1 MQIDVSTPVD
11 DETLAA
17 ITAAVA
23 LALQA
28 SAAGQVFSTDLHR
41 SPWTAAG
48 ILAAHGIANAAMPAT
63 WGSADRAE
71 RFSRRSAGILGSFD
85 R

>member
-1 MQIDVSTPVD
+1 MQIQVSTPID

-23 LALQA
+23 LVLQPA
-28 SAAGQVFSTDLHR
+28 NGQGVSNGLHR

-48 ILAAHGIANAAMPAT
+48 ILASHGIANGGISAT

>member
-28 SAAGQVFSTDLHR
+28 SAAGQVFSTSLRR

>member
-1 MQIDVSTPVD
+1 MQIKVSRAVD
-11 DETLAA
+11 DQTLAA
-17 ITAAVA
+17 ITAAVT
-23 LALQA
+23 LMLQPGDEGQGA
-28 SAAGQVFSTDLHR
+28 SNGLHR
-41 SPWTAAG
+41 SAWTAAG
-48 ILAAHGIANAAMPAT
+48 ILASHGIANAAMSAT

>member
-1 MQIDVSTPVD
+1 MYINVSTPVD

-23 LALQA
+23 LALQP
-28 SAAGQVFSTDLHR
+28 AADGQAFSHGLHR
-41 SPWTAAG
+41 SAWTAAG

-71 RFSRRSAGILGSFD
+71 RFSRRSAGILGSVD

>member
-1 MQIDVSTPVD
+1 MQIKVSTPVD
-11 DETLAA
+11 DETNAA
-17 ITAAVA
+17 IIAAVT
-23 LALQA
+23 LALHHA
-28 SAAGQVFSTDLHR
+28 SEQTFSNGLHR

-48 ILAAHGIANAAMPAT
+48 ILAAHGIANAAMPAS
-63 WGSADRAE
+63 WGSAERAE

>member
-1 MQIDVSTPVD
+1 MQIKVSTPID

-17 ITAAVA
+17 ITDAVT
-23 LALQA
+23 LALQPADMGQAA
-28 SAAGQVFSTDLHR
+28 SNGLHR
-41 SPWTAAG
+41 SAWTAAG
-48 ILAAHGIANAAMPAT
+48 ILASHGIANAAMSAS